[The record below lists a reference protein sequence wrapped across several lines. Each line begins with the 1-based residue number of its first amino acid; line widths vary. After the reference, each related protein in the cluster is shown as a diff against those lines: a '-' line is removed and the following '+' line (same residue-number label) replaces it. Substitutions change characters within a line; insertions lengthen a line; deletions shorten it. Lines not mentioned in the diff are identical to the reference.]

1 MAVRSE
7 IEHFFDARRTEMK
20 SSTCLGN
27 GHLCHPV
34 QPDIFDEP
42 FTARRETSS
51 REFSVVFDIP
61 SHGSIPQSQ
70 TPTLSASKSMKLDAC
85 GSRDANCP
93 PSTDL
98 ASCTRDIPNHRIL
111 ESDTCHSSP
120 GKYQLISSF
129 ISLFLNSPSLTSNL
143 LHLPSPLSPLNPTPR
158 DTPPPSPQTHFASP
172 TAPPLDSSHP
182 PYRRI
187 PPHPSPLLVWES
199 HICPRTR
206 LQRGRKRPLR
216 TLWGCFWSRESC
228 RWSAVRRVRGR
239 L

>member
-1 MAVRSE
+1 MVTGISA
-7 IEHFFDARRTEMK
+7 TQ
-20 SSTCLGN
+20 SS
-27 GHLCHPV
+27 
-34 QPDIFDEP
+34 DIFDEP

-129 ISLFLNSPSLTSNL
+129 ISLLNSPSLTSPSPPP
-143 LHLPSPLSPLNPTPR
+143 LPSQPTQPNSPG
-158 DTPPPSPQTHFASP
+158 TPPPSPQTHFASP

-187 PPHPSPLLVWES
+187 PPHLPLLVWES